1 MKHKKEQKEN
11 RIKEKREEKRKEERT
26 GRSLNPYQKEEL
38 YKK

>member
-26 GRSLNPYQKEEL
+26 GGSLSPYQKEEL